1 MAFTPR
7 TWGHQHHRLAPRR
20 QPPRRRSAEPRLE
33 RLEDR
38 TVLSTLTVMNNADIG
53 LGSLRAAIITA
64 NTNGDPTNTITFAPR
79 LAGRTITL
87 TSGELAI
94 TKSLDIEGPG
104 ADKLT
109 ISGNDAS
116 RVFEIGR
123 RATVTLANLTIANGW
138 TISNQVVSKRGKVVS
153 GELGGGGILNDA
165 DATLNLTSCAVV
177 NNQAIAGDKL
187 DVFGGGLLNLGT
199 ATVTSSTFTGN
210 KAMGGGNSSTIFTG
224 SQGGGIDNFGGA
236 TLKVDYS
243 TFINNQVIGAD
254 TLSGEDIAGANFGV
268 GGAIENNAG
277 FDVKHPH
284 PSTATI
290 SNSTFT
296 GNLATAG
303 TDSTANGGAIGNEFS
318 GATVTLINSTLT
330 GNQAIGGLGSNKERS
345 FVVSQGIGG
354 GISNSGGSKLTVM
367 NSTLSDNQAIAGD
380 HSIPTSANPLTGAGI
395 GGGIANFVSG
405 ELTVMNSTL
414 IGNLAQ
420 GGAGTVGPGGSGAGG
435 GIENS
440 FFSTATIT
448 NSTLSSNRAIAGPGG
463 SGASVPTGLGFG
475 GGIDDSFNATA
486 MTIINSTLIGNQAIG
501 SDGSYGANGGVGLG
515 GGIVVG
521 INKLLGY
528 DPADY
533 QPDTSSLI
541 VSGSTFTGNL
551 AQGGAGG
558 AGANGGNGW
567 GGGLIVFYES
577 TATLDNCNITR
588 NRAIGG
594 AAGSGG
600 SDGSGIG
607 GGLNVDFGATVL
619 LKKKT
624 RITGNFASTS
634 NNDVFGSTS

>member
-1 MAFTPR
+1 MTISCRTAPRLTRWDFSHWSRSTSSTCAGSRSPVLWISPQTPLRRRPPPAGSDPSPPRCCCWPADPQYAIEVQGRGSPQGSGPCIRRARPEAGLSEPLPRVVPRRPLPSPETHIMAFTPR

-414 IGNLAQ
+414 
-420 GGAGTVGPGGSGAGG
+420 
-435 GIENS
+435 
-440 FFSTATIT
+440 
-448 NSTLSSNRAIAGPGG
+448 
-463 SGASVPTGLGFG
+463 
-475 GGIDDSFNATA
+475 
-486 MTIINSTLIGNQAIG
+486 
-501 SDGSYGANGGVGLG
+501 
-515 GGIVVG
+515 
-521 INKLLGY
+521 
-528 DPADY
+528 
-533 QPDTSSLI
+533 
-541 VSGSTFTGNL
+541 
-551 AQGGAGG
+551 
-558 AGANGGNGW
+558 
-567 GGGLIVFYES
+567 
-577 TATLDNCNITR
+577 
-588 NRAIGG
+588 
-594 AAGSGG
+594 
-600 SDGSGIG
+600 
-607 GGLNVDFGATVL
+607 
-619 LKKKT
+619 
-624 RITGNFASTS
+624 
-634 NNDVFGSTS
+634 